1 MLLIVDCE
9 RRYRLAAAQIY
20 MSPQQQPEEINK

>member
-9 RRYRLAAAQIY
+9 RRYRVAAAG
-20 MSPQQQPEEINK
+20 MCGAPEQQPEEINK